1 MQLTTN
7 EMEYLKPEPRPKKK
21 RRPIKA
27 FSEKRARQE
36 REMKAAYASIKQ
48 QHCGGCGRRSN
59 LSRSHTIPRSKRPDL
74 IADPRNIEI
83 LCMNGCHELC
93 ESSRFFMLENGE
105 KMVNY
110 MLEVDRSHAIGRLYK
125 MRDLITEEELD
136 IDLMP
141 GWVGEILK
149 IL

>member
-1 MQLTTN
+1 
-7 EMEYLKPEPRPKKK
+7 MEYLKPEPRPK
-21 RRPIKA
+21 RQRHRIKA

-36 REMKAAYASIKQ
+36 REMKATYAAIKQ
-48 QHCGGCGRRSN
+48 EHCAGCGRRSN

-93 ESSRFFMLENGE
+93 ESNRFFMLENGE

-110 MLEVDRSHAIGRLYK
+110 MLEVDRSHATGRLYK
-125 MRDLITEEELD
+125 MRDLIIEEELD
-136 IDLMP
+136 VDLMP

-149 IL
+149 TL

>member
-1 MQLTTN
+1 
-7 EMEYLKPEPRPKKK
+7 MEYLKPEPRPK
-21 RRPIKA
+21 RQRHRIKA

-36 REMKAAYASIKQ
+36 REMKATYSQIKQ
-48 QHCGGCGRRSN
+48 QHCSGCGRRSN

-74 IADPRNIEI
+74 IADSRNIEI

-93 ESSRFFMLENGE
+93 ESNRFWMLDNGE

-110 MLEVDRSHAIGRLYK
+110 MLEVDRSHATGRLYK
-125 MRDLITEEELD
+125 MRDLIIEEELD
-136 IDLMP
+136 VDLMP

-149 IL
+149 TL

>member
-83 LCMNGCHELC
+83 LCLDCHTTH
-93 ESSRFFMLENGE
+93 ESNRFWMLENGE

-110 MLEVDRSHAIGRLYK
+110 MLEVDRSHAINRLFK
-125 MRDLITEEELD
+125 MRDLIVEEEID
-136 IDLMP
+136 VDLMP
-141 GWVGEILK
+141 RWVGEILK
-149 IL
+149 QL